1 MNLDVNPVDLVPGD
15 VIFVEAGKK
24 LPADVRILHCT
35 DGMEVDNS
43 ALTGESMPEPR
54 STKTE
59 KAAVSPAE
67 ARNLAFFGTSIMKG
81 NCAALVHAT
90 GDNTFLG
97 KIAQGIKSS
106 RVKSTLE
113 IQIEHFVHVI
123 AVVAIAI
130 GLLSLV
136 ANLLSPVKR
145 SPPDILQNSAAA
157 LFAQVPEGLL
167 PTVTISLMI
176 ASDQMAKKHVLV
188 RK

>member
-1 MNLDVNPVDLVPGD
+1 
-15 VIFVEAGKK
+15 
-24 LPADVRILHCT
+24 
-35 DGMEVDNS
+35 
-43 ALTGESMPEPR
+43 MPEPR
-54 STKTE
+54 VAQAE
-59 KAAVSPAE
+59 KLGCPPPE

-81 NCAALVHAT
+81 NCTAVVHAT

-113 IQIEHFVHVI
+113 IQIEHFVHII

-136 ANLLSPVKR
+136 SNLVSPVKR

-157 LFAQVPEGLL
+157 LFAQE
-167 PTVTISLMI
+167 
-176 ASDQMAKKHVLV
+176 
-188 RK
+188 